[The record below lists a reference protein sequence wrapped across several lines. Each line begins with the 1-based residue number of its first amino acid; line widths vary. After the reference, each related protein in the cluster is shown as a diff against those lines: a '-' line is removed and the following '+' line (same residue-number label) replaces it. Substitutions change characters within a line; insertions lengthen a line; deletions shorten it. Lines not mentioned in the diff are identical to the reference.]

1 MSRKIYIYPTHK
13 PGPYLPEDYLQSFHD
28 AFRAHP
34 GVRLVNRGGRLG
46 VASLFLNLDARVFI
60 IHWVDLIVFKKFGR
74 LQFLV
79 FLAGIWTLIGLRKQI
94 VWVLHNRQAHNG
106 PHPWVDFAMSLMA
119 KHAHLVLTHS
129 EAGVAFFRE
138 QYGACD
144 GDKVFHLPLPA
155 YRAEIV
161 PAAASQWD
169 YVIWGSITPRKR
181 VAEFLE
187 YATQEPFF
195 RDKRILVCGIC
206 LDPAYA
212 RRIAC
217 LAKGPIEFIQ
227 KFLAREELDG
237 YLARSTCILFTYS
250 PASVLS
256 SVALVYS
263 LNFNKPI
270 IGPAIGNFL
279 DLKGV
284 VQCYRTFAE
293 LPGLDIAQPP
303 DTALIQRYLAENTWA
318 RFPQKLLDRLES
330 GGRSGPILRP
340 GERLTGRPPR
350 GPGDRSARGRS
361 PRS

>member
-28 AFRAHP
+28 TFRAHP

-79 FLAGIWTLIGLRKQI
+79 FLAGIWTLMGLRKKI

-106 PHPWVDFAMSLMA
+106 PNSWVDFAMGLMA
-119 KHAHLVLTHS
+119 KRAHLVFTHS
-129 EAGVAFFRE
+129 EAGVAFFRDRF
-138 QYGACD
+138 GSRCGNKA
-144 GDKVFHLPLPA
+144 FHLPLPA
-155 YRAEIV
+155 YRAEII
-161 PAAASQWD
+161 PAAASKWD
-169 YVIWGSITPRKR
+169 YVIWGSISPRKM

-187 YATQEPFF
+187 YAAQEPFF
-195 RDKRILVCGIC
+195 RNKRILVCGIC

-212 RRIAC
+212 HRIAQ
-217 LAKGPIEFIQ
+217 LANGRIEFIR
-227 KFLAREELDG
+227 KFLTREELDG
-237 YLARSTCILFTYS
+237 YLARSACILFTYN

-256 SVALVYS
+256 SAALVYS

-284 VQCYRTFAE
+284 VQCYRTFADIPE
-293 LPGLDIAQPP
+293 LDIAHPV
-303 DTALIQRYLAENTWA
+303 DTALIRRYLAENTWT
-318 RFPQKLLDRLES
+318 RFPQKVLDLLES
-330 GGRSGPILRP
+330 AGL
-340 GERLTGRPPR
+340 
-350 GPGDRSARGRS
+350 
-361 PRS
+361 